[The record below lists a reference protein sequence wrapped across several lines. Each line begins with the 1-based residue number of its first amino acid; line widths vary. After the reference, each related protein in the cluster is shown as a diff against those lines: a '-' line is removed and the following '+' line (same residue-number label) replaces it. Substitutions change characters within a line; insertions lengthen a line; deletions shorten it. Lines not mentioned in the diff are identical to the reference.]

1 MNMKH
6 KISYLISVIILSL
19 GFSSCEKG
27 IDYVEYPSTI
37 YFPQSGLNEV
47 NLLWGEST
55 YDLAVYRA
63 GINQSNRSFEVSI
76 AYDQAGG
83 EDFIIDS
90 TNYELTVKGETML
103 FKDYPQNM
111 RYKLLPSD
119 YYSLPAEKTSIGKD
133 DERGFYTLHF
143 NKVSEAFSGALYIL
157 PLKIESVTPHAEV
170 LAEKN
175 SVILHLADYRNVY
188 GGPYRALGKVTSPS
202 DNNEL
207 KIDTYYDA
215 KSLGQNTVTI
225 PGPINGMKVNLSI
238 NNSEVTVS
246 GAEDSEHYNI
256 KGVAGKNTYQGEF
269 SEKYQR
275 NRGDFNLVYTYE
287 TQKEIKQDDGT
298 KVMQTWV
305 YTVEATLK
313 FWL

>member
-1 MNMKH
+1 M
-6 KISYLISVIILSL
+6 ILALSL

-63 GINQSNRSFEVSI
+63 GINQNNRNFEVSI

-83 EDFIIDS
+83 EAFVSDS
-90 TNYELTVKGETML
+90 TNYELKVDGKTVL
-103 FKDYPQNM
+103 FKDYPQSM
-111 RYKLLPSD
+111 RYKLLPAE
-119 YYSLPAEKTSIGKD
+119 YYNLPAEKVSIGKD
-133 DERGFYTLHF
+133 DERGFCKLQF
-143 NKVSEAFSGALYIL
+143 NKVNEAFDEARYIL
-157 PLKIESVTPHAEV
+157 PLKIESVTPDAEV
-170 LAEKN
+170 LAEKS
-175 SVILHLADYRNVY
+175 SVILHLANYRNVY
-188 GGPYRALGKVTSPS
+188 GGPYRALGKASSPN

-225 PGPINGMKVNLSI
+225 PGPINGMQVNLSV
-238 NNSEVTVS
+238 NNGEVTVS
-246 GAEDSEHYNI
+246 AAEGSEHYNI
-256 KGVAGKNTYQGEF
+256 KGVAGTNTYQGEF

-275 NRGDFNLVYTYE
+275 NKGDFNLGYTYE
-287 TQKEIKQDDGT
+287 IQKEIKQDDGT
-298 KVMQTWV
+298 AIPETWV